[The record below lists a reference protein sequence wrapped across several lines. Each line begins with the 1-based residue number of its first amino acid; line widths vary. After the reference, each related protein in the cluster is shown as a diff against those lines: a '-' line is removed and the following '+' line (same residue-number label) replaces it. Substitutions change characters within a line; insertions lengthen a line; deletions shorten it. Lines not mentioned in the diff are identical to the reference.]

1 PYEGDLRLAVL
12 AARCPKPGS
21 HESYARGR
29 RHRRQRGLD
38 RGWRTRLLRRRRS
51 RSVICRIGP
60 VAFAG
65 TDLHT
70 WTFDADRNRM
80 KLAIELRLRGRVPE
94 QVIPARVAHDLLH
107 PDVEIVTVQN
117 RAAVGFERKSPQRVE
132 RSSQKLAVRLRADG
146 LVDIELERRQA
157 ARV

>member
-1 PYEGDLRLAVL
+1 
-12 AARCPKPGS
+12 
-21 HESYARGR
+21 
-29 RHRRQRGLD
+29 
-38 RGWRTRLLRRRRS
+38 
-51 RSVICRIGP
+51 
-60 VAFAG
+60 
-65 TDLHT
+65 LHT

-146 LVDIELERRQA
+146 SGDIELERRQA
-157 ARV
+157 ARVDGVDRHVVLAGRLVDALHEELEVLPGEERVALFVRVVLARACIATLRIAEARQRRHGIAKLWRK